1 MLVSLFVAL
10 VFKSPNSDEDADL
23 EEDEEDC
30 ELKQDEEWLH
40 SFFGM
45 DSSSELLYRKTTLF

>member
-1 MLVSLFVAL
+1 MSLFIAL

-23 EEDEEDC
+23 EDDEEDC

-40 SFFGM
+40 NIFGI
-45 DSSSELLYRKTTLF
+45 YLFIC